1 MTLAGLGLILSYGA
15 IQAQP
20 SESTTSASPM
30 SAPAKTQI
38 TADKIDMD
46 KLSEAVGNFL
56 GNNLKSLDFGFNF
69 SKVSEGLMN
78 AAANKP
84 SPLSEKE
91 YEEMVMVLQ
100 EKKFKEKSEINL
112 KAADEFM
119 SKNKSEAG
127 VTEIVPGK
135 LQYKVVRP
143 GTGPVVDAHGSPE
156 IHYTGK
162 HIDGTVFS
170 SSEEMGGP
178 ITIPLD
184 QTLPGFSKGIAKM
197 QEGGK
202 YVLYVHPELGF
213 GTTGQQMAPNE
224 LLIFE
229 IEVVKAQS
237 DKAKAPIAG
246 IDLQNGDDE
255 DDMSD
260 DEDEDDDEDS
270 DGYYNPNKA
279 SQAKTTV
286 GATQK

>member
-1 MTLAGLGLILSYGA
+1 MTLAGLGLILSCGA
-15 IQAQP
+15 IQAQL
-20 SESTTSASPM
+20 SESTTPASPM

-56 GNNLKSLDFGFNF
+56 GNNLKSLDLGFNF
-69 SKVSEGLMN
+69 SKVSEGLLN
-78 AAANKP
+78 AAAGKP

-91 YEEMVMVLQ
+91 YEEMVTVIQ
-100 EKKFKEKSEINL
+100 EKAFKEKSEANL

-119 SKNKSEAG
+119 NKNKSEEG
-127 VTEIVPGK
+127 IIEIVPGK
-135 LQYKVVRP
+135 LQYKVVKA
-143 GTGPVVDAHGSPE
+143 GTGPLVDAHGSPE

-162 HIDGTVFS
+162 HMDGTVFS

-202 YVLYVHPELGF
+202 YVLYIHPELGF
-213 GTTGQQMAPNE
+213 GTTGQMPPNE
-224 LLIFE
+224 LLMFE

-237 DKAKAPIAG
+237 DKAKAPIGG
-246 IDLQNGDDE
+246 IDLQNGDDDE
-255 DDMSD
+255 DVSE
-260 DEDEDDDEDS
+260 DEDEDEDDEDS

-279 SQAKTTV
+279 SQTKATTST
-286 GATQK
+286 TQK